1 MRIEDYHKLPEEVK
15 ARVEDILSRVP
26 NITDEEEAFLNSM
39 TPDQVNPCGECTLC
53 CIAPAIEAKHT
64 KAPLTAPK
72 PAGQACE
79 YCEAKGGCRVYESR
93 PSICKGYMCFYAL
106 GLAPDRPDSTGICW
120 TAQPMDEPIPGFP
133 DAWAATGHTLD
144 YTKTMEDPRNRA
156 AIIAQLNMGA
166 MVVIIRSPEMVAQ
179 FMSKDHNAPPQLT
192 SPLYHRAV
200 LIDENDPMRQAWVAN
215 DLPPSII
222 HLF

>member
-1 MRIEDYHKLPEEVK
+1 MRIEDYHELPEETK
-15 ARVEDILSRVP
+15 ARVESLLSRIP
-26 NITDEEEAFLNSM
+26 NITEEEEAFLDSLI
-39 TPDQVNPCGECTLC
+39 PDQVNACGECTLC
-53 CIAPAIEAKHT
+53 CIAPAIEAKHV

-93 PSICKGYMCFYAL
+93 PSICKGYMCFYTL

-120 TAQPMDEPIPGFP
+120 TAQPMDEPIPGHP
-133 DAWAATGHTLD
+133 EAWCATGHTLD
-144 YTKTMEDPRNRA
+144 YPKAMEDPRNRA

-166 MVVIIRSPEMVAQ
+166 TVVVIRSPEMVAQ
-179 FMSKDHNAPPQLT
+179 FVSANRHTELT
-192 SPLYHRAV
+192 LQSPLYHRAV
-200 LIDENDPMRQAWVAN
+200 LIDETDHMRQAWVAN
-215 DLPPSII
+215 EIPPAII